1 MLWSLA
7 PRLSILALLS
17 SASLLGMAQTR
28 KDQPTAAC
36 PAQPSTVRAM
46 RNCYRPLLVFAP
58 ALDHAQQ
65 KTQFDLLKDHAA
77 DLKSRAVL
85 YVPIV
90 PEGHNQPIPNSKIP
104 TGRLSEDD
112 LAATRLRFKVAPE
125 DFLVVLIGKD
135 GGEKLQSTKPVTIE
149 QLKHLI
155 DSMPMRQE
163 EMKPGEGEP

>member
-1 MLWSLA
+1 MLA
-7 PRLSILALLS
+7 ILS
-17 SASLLGMAQTR
+17 SVSLLGVAQAR
-28 KDQPTAAC
+28 RDQPTAAC

-58 ALDHAQQ
+58 ALDHTQLKA
-65 KTQFDLLKDHAA
+65 QFDLLKDHAA
-77 DLKSRAVL
+77 ELKTRAVL

-90 PEGHNQPIPNSKIP
+90 PEGHNQPIPSSKIP

-135 GGEKLQSTKPVTIE
+135 GGEKLQSDKPVTIE
-149 QLKHLI
+149 QLKRLI
-155 DSMPMRQE
+155 DSMPMRQD
-163 EMKPGEGEP
+163 EMKPGQSEP